1 DLLSSSSTRIVLLW
15 VESNYTP
22 LVLQHALDCGV
33 LGPHFTWILRSNIPL
48 EFFNRTS
55 YPNLIGMLSIES
67 VAGNVVSAPINTSLL
82 KAAYQIWQQYELET
96 FPGPMKVN
104 YYALFAFDATWTL
117 IQSLQKL
124 CSSHTNQRW
133 TSRGATPSLIVQQGK
148 TPSLHLITIVVLTL
162 RQALQTH
169 TSLIEYRKKYEINS
183 SSTTEDVSE
192 NEEECLEEAEG
203 NCL

>member
-1 DLLSSSSTRIVLLW
+1 S
-15 VESNYTP
+15 
-22 LVLQHALDCGV
+22 Q
-33 LGPHFTWILRSNIPL
+33 
-48 EFFNRTS
+48 
-55 YPNLIGMLSIES
+55 LIC
-67 VAGNVVSAPINTSLL
+67 LL
-82 KAAYQIWQQYELET
+82 KPVKHVL
-96 FPGPMKVN
+96 V
-104 YYALFAFDATWTL
+104 
-117 IQSLQKL
+117 
-124 CSSHTNQRW
+124 
-133 TSRGATPSLIVQQGK
+133 IVQQGK